1 MKNTKLVKNISILL
15 GSIFLL
21 YIVNVI
27 FSFFNIELTY
37 VIPYILWC
45 IGLVTLYLLLPVNNG
60 MKF

>member
-45 IGLVTLYLLLPVNNG
+45 IGLVILYLLLPVNNG

>member
-45 IGLVTLYLLLPVNNG
+45 IGLVTLYLLLPVNHG